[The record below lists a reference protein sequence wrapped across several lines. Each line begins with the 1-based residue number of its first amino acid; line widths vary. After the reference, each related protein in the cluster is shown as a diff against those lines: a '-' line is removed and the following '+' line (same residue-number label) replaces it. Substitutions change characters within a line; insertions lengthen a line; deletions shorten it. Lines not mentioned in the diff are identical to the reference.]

1 MARVFGMHK
10 VELKPGVNGMEF
22 EDFVCNEVIPVYN
35 RVPGQTVHLL
45 KGDQGERNGKYMVL
59 IEIDSPE
66 RRDQIYP
73 PPDGQFA
80 EDVQE
85 LVADAAPVWDKLI
98 SMVEEFPDA
107 TVTDYVMVSEWRSPR
122 ES

>member
-1 MARVFGMHK
+1 MGKVFGMHK
-10 VELKPGVNGMEF
+10 VELKPGVNMMEF
-22 EDFVCNEVIPVYN
+22 EDFICNEVIPIYN

-73 PPDGQFA
+73 PPEGSFA

-85 LVADAAPVWDKLI
+85 LLGDVSQTWDKLI
-98 SMVEEFPDA
+98 SMVEQFPDP
-107 TVTDYVMVSEWRSPR
+107 TVTDYEMVSD
-122 ES
+122 

>member
-22 EDFVCNEVIPVYN
+22 EDFICNEVIPIYD

-45 KGDQGERNGKYMVL
+45 KGDQGVRDGKYLVL

-66 RRDQIYP
+66 GRDQIYP
-73 PPDGQFA
+73 PPEGRFA

-85 LVADAAPVWDKLI
+85 LVGDVGHIWDRLF
-98 SMVEEFPDA
+98 SLVEEFPDA
-107 TVTDYVMVSEWRSPR
+107 TYTDYVMMSD
-122 ES
+122 

>member
-1 MARVFGMHK
+1 MSIVFGMHK

-22 EDFVCNEVIPVYN
+22 EDFVCNELIPIYN

-45 KGDQGERNGKYMVL
+45 KGDQGERDGKYMVL
-59 IEIDSPE
+59 VEIESPE

-73 PPDGQFA
+73 PPEGQFA

-85 LVADAAPVWDKLI
+85 LVGDVSSTWDKLS
-98 SMVEEFPDA
+98 SMVEGFPDP
-107 TVTDYVMVSEWRSPR
+107 TDTDYVMVSD
-122 ES
+122 